1 MPMPNDDRLEKI
13 TLLVGGH
20 AYSDWKEQQQ
30 YRYDASQHDLLHF
43 YPYFVYP

>member
-20 AYSDWKEQQQ
+20 AYSDWKT
-30 YRYDASQHDLLHF
+30 YRIDSDFLKAADAWQ
-43 YPYFVYP
+43 